1 MPAEKKEPEKKEPGN
16 QGPENKDP
24 ENKNPENKDAAKTQK
39 IEKTEK
45 AQKTAKKDTETLGKP
60 EAEPADTDRAGS
72 RRKLELS
79 PTQVAGSALGSVT
92 AAYVGSY
99 LGVAGTVVGAA
110 LTSVTMTVGG
120 TLYQRSLEKTKN
132 KAQELA
138 KVELARVT
146 RIARSQAGPE
156 REKTL
161 RIRPPAS
168 ETCLPGMQWPG
179 GEWVLDEPAAGE
191 PAPGEPT
198 VALAQPVGRG
208 RVRWPVVAAASA
220 LAFVLCM
227 LLITG
232 WEGITGRSLSGG
244 GHQTTVGG
252 VFGQPPAQHPAAQVP
267 AMPRT
272 SSTRPTPS
280 VPPSQPAVPAPSS
293 TSSVPSTSVA
303 PTNQTQPSVTS
314 DTPTSSSTSSQSP
327 QSTGGTSVSLIP

>member
-1 MPAEKKEPEKKEPGN
+1 MPAEKKEPEKEPGN
-16 QGPENKDP
+16 QGPEKKEPEKKDT
-24 ENKNPENKDAAKTQK
+24 AKTQK
-39 IEKTEK
+39 TE
-45 AQKTAKKDTETLGKP
+45 KKDTEPPGKP
-60 EAEPADTDRAGS
+60 EVEPADTDRAGS

-92 AAYVGSY
+92 AAYLGSY

-168 ETCLPGMQWPG
+168 GTCLPGMQWPG

-191 PAPGEPT
+191 AAAGEAAAGEPT
-198 VALAQPVGRG
+198 VALAQPVGRA

-227 LLITG
+227 LVITG
-232 WEGITGRSLSGG
+232 WEGITGRSLSGS

-252 VFGQPPAQHPAAQVP
+252 VFGQPPAQHPAPQVP
-267 AMPRT
+267 AMSRT
-272 SSTRPTPS
+272 SSTQPTPS
-280 VPPSQPAVPAPSS
+280 VPPAQPAVPAPSS

-303 PTNQTQPSVTS
+303 PTSQTQPSVTS
-314 DTPTSSSTSSQSP
+314 DTPTSSSTSGQSP